1 MTISISVELTEAQQ
15 KGLLYV
21 TNLANKGKTD
31 PADILTPEQ
40 YATNALVS
48 ALNSYAAQRSSVRTQ
63 YGLSL
68 YTNAD
73 PALKADIDAK
83 LGFADSYP
91 TGNE

>member
-1 MTISISVELTEAQQ
+1 MNISISVELTEAQQ

-21 TNLANKGKTD
+21 TNLSNKGKTD
-31 PADILTPEQ
+31 PSDILTPEQ

-48 ALNSYAAQRSSVRTQ
+48 ALNSYAVQRSSVRTQ

-68 YTNAD
+68 YTNAA
-73 PALKADIDAK
+73 PAVKEAVDDE
-83 LGFADSYP
+83 LGFDSEYP